1 MEIKDRQDL
10 YNHIKNIRES
20 DNKQSYTR
28 FLYAAQL
35 NDDRGYLLIK
45 LILRN
50 QIRYG
55 KIF

>member
-45 LILRN
+45 LI
-50 QIRYG
+50 
-55 KIF
+55 

>member
-20 DNKQSYTR
+20 DNKKSYTR

-55 KIF
+55 KVF